1 LHGAQLAA
9 EDLLDD
15 GDPVGLEDPLR
26 KVDQTP
32 AHHAV
37 TAPSVRLQSSRSMR
51 AGVRPRTSISAL
63 APCRYEPYR
72 TAGVEPQNPIANG
85 LQPEIA
91 DAHLIGKQFAS

>member
-1 LHGAQLAA
+1 
-9 EDLLDD
+9 
-15 GDPVGLEDPLR
+15 
-26 KVDQTP
+26 
-32 AHHAV
+32 
-37 TAPSVRLQSSRSMR
+37 MR